1 MEESSSLHLGVPSQ
15 NKVPNL
21 RQNLFSFYLG
31 FPYLHLLRGILKV
44 FRSGVGDIYPIKHG
58 VFKQVHLFAVFLVC
72 C

>member
-21 RQNLFSFYLG
+21 GQNLFPFYLG
-31 FPYLHLLRGILKV
+31 FPHLHLLRGILKEL
-44 FRSGVGDIYPIKHG
+44 FNGVDDIHPIKHG
-58 VFKQVHLFAVFLVC
+58 VFEQVHLFAVFLVC